1 MLEDNIAS
9 GIREVTVWALPILF
23 AVPLH
28 EAAHGLVAWRL
39 GDDTAYRQG
48 RVTLNPLRHID
59 PFGTVILPA
68 LLLLANT
75 HFIFGYAKPVPVAF
89 HRLRHPRRD
98 TLLVAAAGPAM
109 NLVLALIS
117 AILVYAVG
125 WLPLGGATWAVETLI
140 RSMYLNLMLAVFN
153 MIPLPPLDGGRVLV
167 SLLPRPMAIR
177 MARVERYGILALLAL
192 LILLPMLG
200 QTLGLGMNLNYLGR
214 WLVSITAWLFDGL
227 VSITGIGNVLNLYM
241 GGQ

>member
-1 MLEDNIAS
+1 
-9 GIREVTVWALPILF
+9 
-23 AVPLH
+23 
-28 EAAHGLVAWRL
+28 
-39 GDDTAYRQG
+39 
-48 RVTLNPLRHID
+48 
-59 PFGTVILPA
+59 
-68 LLLLANT
+68 
-75 HFIFGYAKPVPVAF
+75 
-89 HRLRHPRRD
+89 
-98 TLLVAAAGPAM
+98 M

-125 WLPLGGATWAVETLI
+125 WLPFGGATWAVETLI

-227 VSITGIGNVLNLYM
+227 VSITGIGNDLNLYM